1 MLYLWKVYCIY
12 ASLHKANDAYFTYL
26 MKVHLHN
33 VENTSLRVVICWRY
47 IYVKRCK
54 YITPR
59 VCFSSSWGVFFEF
72 NVALRPQKPYRLLHQ
87 FNVALRPQKPYR
99 LLYQGR
105 GAQDGHLDVHTA
117 PDLWDGWRY
126 VQCCTET
133 VRIIRDGNP
142 RTSTFHT
149 ALSSELIVQCRFTS
163 TETVR
168 IIRDGEAW
176 TSTSTFTQL
185 LSSEMSLCGPEV
197 RKWLAC
203 MPVWF
208 FDCDSAKP
216 LCGRYFYINLV
227 ISQLHCLSSVCTLR
241 GEWLN

>member
-142 RTSTFHT
+142 RTST
-149 ALSSELIVQCRFTS
+149 
-163 TETVR
+163 
-168 IIRDGEAW
+168 
-176 TSTSTFTQL
+176 STFTQL

-208 FDCDSAKP
+208 FDCNSAKP